1 VRAAEPHGGALR
13 LLFNYHGQIDA
24 EIGYRVLA
32 LNEHLVFRHR
42 NS

>member
-24 EIGYRVLA
+24 EPARRDAVEIPVKIDLQ
-32 LNEHLVFRHR
+32 
-42 NS
+42 